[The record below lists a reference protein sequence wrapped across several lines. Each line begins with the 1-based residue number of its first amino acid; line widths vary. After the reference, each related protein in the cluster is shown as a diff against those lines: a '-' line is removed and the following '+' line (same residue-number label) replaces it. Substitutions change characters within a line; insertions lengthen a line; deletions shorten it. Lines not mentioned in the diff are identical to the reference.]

1 MVLQF
6 TLLIVGLTLL
16 WSGAELLIRYSARL
30 ARSVGVSSV
39 IIGLT
44 VVSMGTSLPEFVVS
58 LMAALQNTMG
68 ISIGNIVGSNVAN
81 IALILGV
88 GATMTTLQVKR
99 SWVRKE
105 VPAMIV
111 FTLIFTFFAR
121 TAFRISRWEGMILTL
136 LLFGFLGYLYR
147 NYRAELKDFQELQEL
162 GEVEKLPL
170 KTKLWFLLLSFVG
183 IIVLVVGSRLTVN
196 AGVNIA
202 HTLGV
207 SDAVI
212 GLTLIAVG
220 TSLPELATTIVGIIR
235 RETDIVVGNVIGS
248 NIFNL
253 LFIGG
258 VVSTIRPIPISR
270 TLFNHEFPF
279 LIGISILI
287 LPIMRINLNIHR
299 WEGAFL
305 LASYVVFIWFT
316 F

>member
-6 TLLIVGLTLL
+6 ALLIIGLTLL

-183 IIVLVVGSRLTVN
+183 IIVLVVGSRLTVK

>member
-6 TLLIVGLTLL
+6 ALLVVGLALL
-16 WSGAELLIRYSARL
+16 WAGAEMLIRYSARL
-30 ARSVGVSSV
+30 ARSIGVSSV

-44 VVSMGTSLPEFVVS
+44 VVSIGTSLPEFVVS

-99 SWVRKE
+99 SWVRNE

-111 FTLIFTFFAR
+111 FTLIFTLFAR
-121 TAFRISRWEGMILTL
+121 TSFLISRWEGIILCL
-136 LLFGFLGYLYR
+136 FLFGFLSYLYR
-147 NYRAELKDFQELQEL
+147 NYRQELKDFKELQEI
-162 GEVEKLPL
+162 GEVEKLPTG
-170 KTKLWFLLLSFVG
+170 TKLLYLLLSVIG
-183 IIVLVVGSRLTVN
+183 VVVLVIGSRITVTS
-196 AGVNIA
+196 GVHIA
-202 HTLGV
+202 RTLGV
-207 SDAVI
+207 SDTVI

-220 TSLPELATTIVGIIR
+220 TSLPELATTIVGILR
-235 RETDIVVGNVIGS
+235 HETDIVVGNVIGS

-258 VVSTIRPIPISR
+258 VVSVIHPIPI
-270 TLFNHEFPF
+270 TANLFNHEFPF
-279 LIGISILI
+279 LVGISILL

-305 LASYVVFIWFT
+305 LVSYVVFIWFT